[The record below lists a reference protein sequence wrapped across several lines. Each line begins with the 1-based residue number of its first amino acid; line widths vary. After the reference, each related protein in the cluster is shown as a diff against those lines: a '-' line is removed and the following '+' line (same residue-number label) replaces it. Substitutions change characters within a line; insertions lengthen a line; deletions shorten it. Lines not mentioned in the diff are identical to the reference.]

1 MLGNSSSARTDL
13 VVGLAVFEATP
24 PNVVVVVPDDG
35 PFSEVASNGGIVYG
49 GRVQWKLC
57 GYPPK

>member
-1 MLGNSSSARTDL
+1 M